1 MICLGQAEMKCVMQ
15 PCSDCKLKI
24 EINIFKFVVMLLADT
39 GILCPPLTAR
49 AQHTYS
55 QDERCR
61 HSRLGLPDGII
72 TILYFALW
80 TDEMVRLIKRRLI
93 VQTFR

>member
-49 AQHTYS
+49 AH
-55 QDERCR
+55 
-61 HSRLGLPDGII
+61 
-72 TILYFALW
+72 ILRTKDA
-80 TDEMVRLIKRRLI
+80 VIP
-93 VQTFR
+93 V